1 MVTVVTCVCALLKKA
16 KMCFDDGLDEVHLTG
31 DDAFTS
37 AVNKSFPS
45 VCVLMFT
52 RLAFPFEVP
61 FSWPFFVVFF

>member
-16 KMCFDDGLDEVHLTG
+16 KMSFDDGLDEVHLTA
-31 DDAFTS
+31 DDAS

-52 RLAFPFEVP
+52 RLAFISV
-61 FSWPFFVVFF
+61 